1 MRFGIIGAMVEETSP
16 FLKSLEN
23 PVTEKV
29 GTHEYV
35 TATYHGHEVVLVTSG
50 IGKVCAALAVS
61 TLYFKYHVDCVINTG
76 TAGGIGKGLHIGD
89 IVLVNSMAYHD
100 FDLTIFGY
108 KKGQVPRYEQI
119 FKATPDLLE
128 HATAAANK
136 LTADGNFTPKI
147 TQGMCLSGDRFISDK
162 AKGIAMLEDFP
173 ETLVMEMESAAVGH
187 VCTDL
192 GLPCLVI
199 RSVSDTAE
207 GESPD
212 DFNKF
217 VDLASEN
224 GARLV
229 LATIAEVPA

>member
-1 MRFGIIGAMVEETSP
+1 MRFGIIGAMSEETSP

-35 TATYHGHEVVLVTSG
+35 TATYKGHEVVLVTSG

-61 TLYFKYHVDCVINTG
+61 VLHLKYNVDCVINTG

-89 IVLVNSMAYHD
+89 IVLATGMAYHD
-100 FDLTIFGY
+100 FDLTLFGY

-119 FKATPDLLE
+119 FHSDPKLIDVADN
-128 HATAAANK
+128 AAKQLISQGELK
-136 LTADGNFTPKI
+136 LQVH
-147 TQGMCLSGDRFISDK
+147 QGMCLSGDRFISDK

-173 ETLVMEMESAAVGH
+173 DTLIMEMESTAVGQI
-187 VCTDL
+187 CADL
-192 GLPCLVI
+192 NIPCLII

-207 GESPD
+207 GDSPD

-229 LATIAEVPA
+229 LATIAAMA

>member
-1 MRFGIIGAMVEETSP
+1 MRFGIIGAMQEETAP

-50 IGKVCAALAVS
+50 IGKVCAAIAVS
-61 TLYFKYHVDCVINTG
+61 TLYLKYHVDCIINTG
-76 TAGGIGKGLHIGD
+76 TAGGLGKGLHIGD
-89 IVLVNSMAYHD
+89 IVLATGMAYHD
-100 FDLTIFGY
+100 FDLTLFGY

-119 FKATPDLLE
+119 FHSDPELVAR
-128 HATAAANK
+128 AAAAAQK
-136 LTADGNFTPKI
+136 LAAQGDFKPQVH
-147 TQGMCLSGDRFISDK
+147 QGMCLSGDRFISDK

-173 ETLVMEMESAAVGH
+173 ETLIMEMESAAVGQ
-187 VCTDL
+187 VCADFN
-192 GLPCLVI
+192 LPCLII

-207 GESPD
+207 GDSPD

-217 VDLASEN
+217 VDLASAN
-224 GARLV
+224 GASLV
-229 LATIAEVPA
+229 LATIAQN